1 MTAKKKKISRDS
13 SMDSHDHIMCGS
25 GVDALGI
32 YSGEANKVYGFCG
45 FGRHFFPAGSVAY
58 RNKATDA
65 RIFR

>member
-1 MTAKKKKISRDS
+1 MTAKKRKFRETLLWIL
-13 SMDSHDHIMCGS
+13 MIILCA
-25 GVDALGI
+25 ALGI